1 MVICNSRRE
10 EREDFKIVVRNDKDK
25 LVFQSLDFEIMLGDM
40 FMKCRNVRE
49 AQWLADQLQGAVE
62 VICEEKI
69 DEIESDEELCD

>member
-1 MVICNSRRE
+1 M
-10 EREDFKIVVRNDKDK
+10 VVRNDNDK

-62 VICEEKI
+62 VVCEERI